1 MNGISLMMKPFL
13 NLVLVIYKDNHSEVH
28 KAAMGGEITNFQL
41 MHTFC
46 FMKLRKKKQLMKLQ
60 KMARQ
65 KKNNNKVKKIQSYLN
80 LFVNKNNQ
88 LEM

>member
-1 MNGISLMMKPFL
+1 MNGINLMMKLFL

-28 KAAMGGEITNFQL
+28 KAVMDGEITNFQL

-46 FMKLRKKKQLMKLQ
+46 FMKLKKKKQLMKLQ
-60 KMARQ
+60 KMGKQ
-65 KKNNNKVKKIQSYLN
+65 MKNSKKVKKIQLYLN